1 MSRIKNSKLYIDQEV
16 LLTREGID
24 MDQEISLH
32 RSISISEIDGTALLH
47 SVQELIP
54 RCDMRWQNKLTK
66 KELAHV
72 RETTNRCTLAEF
84 KSNFQ
89 WQECESLSE
98 GGTRCWGCWSI
109 ARKLGVIVCGSLDAE
124 EERKVARG
132 K

>member
-16 LLTREGID
+16 LLTREGIN

-32 RSISISEIDGTALLH
+32 RSISISETDGTALLH

-54 RCDMRWQNKLTK
+54 
-66 KELAHV
+66 
-72 RETTNRCTLAEF
+72 
-84 KSNFQ
+84 
-89 WQECESLSE
+89 
-98 GGTRCWGCWSI
+98 
-109 ARKLGVIVCGSLDAE
+109 IVCGSLDAE